1 MMINAISR
9 GFVPFRILFCSLCAM
24 AAVFVVSCDI
34 GSRESDISIDN
45 NLGQAEIES
54 KMLKLSLGPIRTLD
68 PAFATTRAEFAVID
82 RIFEPLVRINDDG
95 MPEPAAAEKWQILN
109 SASTYIFTL
118 REGLRWSDGYE
129 LTAFDFEFAWER
141 SLHPDSGSL
150 HAYLL
155 FPIDGASDYNE
166 GTGNDVQAVGI
177 QALDKFRLKVELS
190 EPSVGF
196 LARTSL
202 WNFVPVPKH
211 LVENDPREWASRG
224 KIVSNGP
231 MGITSWT
238 DDHVKLSAN
247 IEYRSTKD
255 VSENELLIELPN
267 MDYLPLESFRSGG
280 VDVLALDANLLAR
293 VRSDSALMKNSAV
306 LPGSGNWF
314 LVFDVD
320 REPWSNVK
328 VRQAISLALD
338 REELVAHVF
347 EGVELPSKSLIPHNV
362 LGESET
368 SAFGPDVSAAQMLLE
383 EAGYPGGAGLPS
395 IVLVTNDT
403 PRWERLAVELDSQ
416 LSAALG
422 IGIKIEQKKFREY
435 IEFTQNPGD
444 FHLYRAGWSS
454 EYPDPANWLSDI
466 WDSETNFMSAGWVNH
481 EYDKLVQSAMQEVDL
496 SERWA
501 KYRDAKKILDGELP
515 AIPIAD
521 RAVAFL
527 VSERVTGVNI
537 SATGDYLLID
547 KVQLES

>member
-1 MMINAISR
+1 
-9 GFVPFRILFCSLCAM
+9 M